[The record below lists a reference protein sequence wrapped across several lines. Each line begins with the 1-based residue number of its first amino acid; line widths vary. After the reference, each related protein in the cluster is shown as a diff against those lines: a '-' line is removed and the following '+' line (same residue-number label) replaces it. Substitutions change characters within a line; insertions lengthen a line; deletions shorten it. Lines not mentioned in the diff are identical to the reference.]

1 MARATDIERA
11 AMDGATQTTLSRL
24 VWALIIVW
32 LPTAFVF
39 TLAKFS
45 GLRTAAGG
53 TESALMDAGTGASEP
68 MGGLKAVL
76 FVPMS
81 AVMEFGALWWGGA
94 VWLQERRKRHSH
106 HRRRRRKPLEKF
118 LQRLAFVLVPVSM
131 VANIPLFVWYLKIY
145 YQSSIKF

>member
-1 MARATDIERA
+1 
-11 AMDGATQTTLSRL
+11 
-24 VWALIIVW
+24 
-32 LPTAFVF
+32 
-39 TLAKFS
+39 
-45 GLRTAAGG
+45 
-53 TESALMDAGTGASEP
+53 
-68 MGGLKAVL
+68 
-76 FVPMS
+76 MS

-94 VWLQERRKRHSH
+94 VWLQERRKRHTH